1 MKNRFIANAPLFSI
15 LTDDER
21 RVLGDQFQ
29 IRQFAEG
36 ETLYSQ
42 GEMPQAMYL
51 VKSGVVRLVESGT
64 AGDKVLATLGPS
76 SILGEIDLLLQRPYN
91 ATATAR
97 GNVDVWELTRA
108 RLSDLLRLYPQMS
121 IRLSSFL
128 GERIADVD
136 QYLVARLRSVPML
149 VAVDDRSLYALAAGL
164 ELQTAKRGALIFQ
177 TGTPSDHFYFVESGT
192 VTIVSTT
199 PDDPEPFKQLGV
211 GEVFGHEAMLRERPY
226 GAVARATS
234 DVQLWALSR
243 AAWERVANSQ
253 PGVRQAVATYL
264 RESTLAPAD
273 REAAGEAMARI
284 PMFAEL
290 SPALRA
296 QLVPKLTLRHV
307 GTNEAVYSAGDPGT
321 AFYLIDKGAVKILD
335 DEALL
340 ERKEDGGWF
349 GELALLTGKP
359 HQYTVRAARPT
370 NLWVLHKRDFDAIAV
385 RYPELTATA
394 SRALAGLLAHDNEYS
409 TNANLAMF
417 PLFTGLTPREQADVA
432 RRLRTMYVT
441 VNEVIFREG
450 AVADALY
457 LVKKGQVRLASPQG
471 VFDLVRAGGFFGE
484 MALLTRNNQNV
495 TAQAVE
501 DTELLVL
508 DRAHFD
514 AMVGKYPSVSLAL
527 SRALGARLETAEAR
541 GSVPMMTQYGS
552 NRPSAIPTGNTLVA
566 DSPYTVATA
575 IKMALVVLPLL
586 WLIGVAAPYWVVN
599 DAALNPTSPLYGILQ
614 GLGQ

>member
-1 MKNRFIANAPLFSI
+1 MKNRFIANAPLFAI
-15 LTDDER
+15 LTDEER
-21 RVLGDQFQ
+21 RLLGDQFQ
-29 IRQFAEG
+29 IRQFEDG
-36 ETLYSQ
+36 DTLYEQ
-42 GEMPQAMYL
+42 GEMPQAMYI
-51 VKSGVVRLVESGT
+51 VKSGVVRLVQSGK
-64 AGDKVLATLGPS
+64 AGDSVLATLGPS
-76 SILGEIDLLLQRPYN
+76 SLLGEIDLLLQRPHD
-91 ATATAR
+91 AIARAR
-97 GNVDVWELTRA
+97 GAVDCWELTRS
-108 RLSDLLRLYPQMS
+108 RLSDLLRIYPQMS
-121 IRLSSFL
+121 IRFSTFL

-136 QYLVARLRSVPML
+136 EYLVARLRSVPML

-164 ELQTAKRGALIFQ
+164 ELQTVQRGALIFQ
-177 TGTPSDHFYFVESGT
+177 TGTPSNYFYFVESGT

-243 AAWERVANSQ
+243 GAWEKVANSQ
-253 PGVRQAVATYL
+253 PGVRQAVAAYL

-273 REAAGEAMARI
+273 REAAGEALARI
-284 PMFAEL
+284 PMFADL
-290 SPALRA
+290 APAMRA
-296 QLVPKLTLRHV
+296 LLVPKLTLRHV

-321 AFYLIDKGAVKILD
+321 AFYLIDKGAVKVLD

-359 HQYTVRAARPT
+359 QQYTVRAARPT
-370 NLWVLHKRDFDAIAV
+370 NLWVLHKRDFDALAV
-385 RYPELTATA
+385 RYPDLTATA
-394 SRALAGLLAHDNEYS
+394 SRALASLLSHDTEYS

-432 RRLRTMYVT
+432 RRLRSMVVT

-450 AVADALY
+450 GVADALY
-457 LVKKGQVRLASPQG
+457 LVKHGQVRLASPQG
-471 VFDLVRAGGFFGE
+471 VFDLVRPGGFFGE

-552 NRPSAIPTGNTLVA
+552 NRPVAVAGGNTLVA
-566 DSPYTVATA
+566 DSPYTIGTT
-575 IKMALVVLPLL
+575 IKLALVILPLL
-586 WLIGVAAPYWVVN
+586 WLIGVAVPYWLVN
-599 DAALNPTSPLYGILQ
+599 DAAINQASPLYGIIQSLQ
-614 GLGQ
+614 